1 MSDTIFV
8 VSRRVSDNGSKIDW
22 PDKNWPGSFETIL
35 RTLYKVDYE
44 KLEIQLDGED
54 GPIIKNN
61 ELPRGSGFYKKL

>member
-54 GPIIKNN
+54 GPIVKNKD
-61 ELPRGSGFYKKL
+61 LPRGSGFYKKL

>member
-44 KLEIQLDGED
+44 KLEIQLDGEG
-54 GPIIKNN
+54 GPIVKNN